1 MHVRMVCG
9 SLLLTKSAGLSE
21 ASEGRRG
28 RGAAGGRGFAVSAA
42 SSPRNEHQKA
52 SLAGGRRQHPETKEC
67 GPRIS
72 ATSLKRKELQLA
84 DADRPA
90 GADA

>member
-21 ASEGRRG
+21 ASEGRGGLLFQPQAPRG
-28 RGAAGGRGFAVSAA
+28 TSIKRPPWQEDVVNILKPKNADLRFLPLLSKKGAAA
-42 SSPRNEHQKA
+42 
-52 SLAGGRRQHPETKEC
+52 
-67 GPRIS
+67 
-72 ATSLKRKELQLA
+72 A